1 MLGATALR
9 GVGLAV
15 LLQTGVPGWL
25 RAVDRCAHTCPAAG
39 SRGSASVPAD
49 PDPPTASSRVDR
61 PAIAMLSPTAY
72 DEVAKLIASLVLS
85 RHPPPGPSH
94 ASAHGGA
101 STC

>member
-15 LLQTGVPGWL
+15 LLQTGVAGWL

-39 SRGSASVPAD
+39 SRGSASVAAD
-49 PDPPTASSRVDR
+49 PDPPTASSRVDH

-94 ASAHGGA
+94 ASAQGG
-101 STC
+101 SSSC